1 MEGVGHD
8 VVSALYLRGTSQLF
22 GALARTLKG
31 TLDSVLLKACSMRKA
46 NECEQKRIGPH
57 LEVRFDATGPAGNR
71 LRPFQR
77 TGGGACPTGQIR
89 LRGNR
94 ERSLDACHGSGVAR
108 RAAVHHRSEEH
119 TSELQSLMRISY
131 DV

>member
-46 NECEQKRIGPH
+46 NECEQKRIGPN
-57 LEVRFDATGPAGNR
+57 LEVRFDATGPAGIR
-71 LRPFQR
+71 LRPYQG
-77 TGGGACPTGQIR
+77 TGRGACPTGQTSQNGSEA
-89 LRGNR
+89 LSEAVCKHVWKS
-94 ERSLDACHGSGVAR
+94 ERTGSVNTQK
-108 RAAVHHRSEEH
+108 RS
-119 TSELQSLMRISY
+119 
-131 DV
+131 